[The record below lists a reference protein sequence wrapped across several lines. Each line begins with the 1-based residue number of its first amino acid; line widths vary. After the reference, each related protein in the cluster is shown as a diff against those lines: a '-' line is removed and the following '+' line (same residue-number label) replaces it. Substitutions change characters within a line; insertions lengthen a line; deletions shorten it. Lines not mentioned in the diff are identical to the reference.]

1 MSDTTPQ
8 SVSNGC
14 RKYVKSRIDFNNF
27 NTFINV
33 TYTTTMNITT
43 KFSIGDELFAIDK
56 KTAKA
61 VKFKVGR
68 IFVHVTKEGVSKVE
82 YFGED
87 MLIFDGSY
95 AEDVCFATIDELIEQ
110 VKSGISI

>member
-1 MSDTTPQ
+1 
-8 SVSNGC
+8 
-14 RKYVKSRIDFNNF
+14 
-27 NTFINV
+27 
-33 TYTTTMNITT
+33 MNITT

-68 IFVHVTKEGVSKVE
+68 IFVHVTQKGTPKVGYWRE
-82 YFGED
+82 EASVLDESYGE
-87 MLIFDGSY
+87 
-95 AEDVCFATIDELIEQ
+95 EVCFVTIDELIEQ

>member
-1 MSDTTPQ
+1 
-8 SVSNGC
+8 
-14 RKYVKSRIDFNNF
+14 
-27 NTFINV
+27 
-33 TYTTTMNITT
+33 MNITT

-61 VKFKVGR
+61 VKFKVGG
-68 IFVHVTKEGVSKVE
+68 IFVHISQKGTPKVE

-87 MLIFDGSY
+87 MTILGESY
-95 AEDVCFATIDELIEQ
+95 KEDVCFTTIDELIEQ

>member
-1 MSDTTPQ
+1 MD
-8 SVSNGC
+8 
-14 RKYVKSRIDFNNF
+14 
-27 NTFINV
+27 
-33 TYTTTMNITT
+33 ITT

-68 IFVHVTKEGVSKVE
+68 IFVHVTQKGTPKVE
-82 YFGED
+82 YWREEASVLD
-87 MLIFDGSY
+87 ESY
-95 AEDVCFATIDELIEQ
+95 REDVCFKTIDELIEQ

>member
-1 MSDTTPQ
+1 
-8 SVSNGC
+8 
-14 RKYVKSRIDFNNF
+14 
-27 NTFINV
+27 
-33 TYTTTMNITT
+33 MNMTT

-68 IFVHVTKEGVSKVE
+68 IFVHVSKKGTPKVE
-82 YFGED
+82 YYRED
-87 MLIFDGSY
+87 SSLLEETY
-95 AEDVCFATIDELIEQ
+95 KEDVCFATIDELIEQ

>member
-1 MSDTTPQ
+1 MD
-8 SVSNGC
+8 
-14 RKYVKSRIDFNNF
+14 
-27 NTFINV
+27 
-33 TYTTTMNITT
+33 ITT

-68 IFVHVTKEGVSKVE
+68 IFVHITKEGTSKAE
-82 YFGED
+82 YFRDDLSLLEGAYDED
-87 MLIFDGSY
+87 I
-95 AEDVCFATIDELIEQ
+95 CFATIDELIEQ

>member
-1 MSDTTPQ
+1 
-8 SVSNGC
+8 
-14 RKYVKSRIDFNNF
+14 
-27 NTFINV
+27 
-33 TYTTTMNITT
+33 MNITT

-68 IFVHVTKEGVSKVE
+68 IFVHITNEGIPKVE
-82 YFGED
+82 YLGED
-87 MLIFDGSY
+87 MPILSETY
-95 AEDVCFATIDELIEQ
+95 KEDVCFATIDELIEQ

>member
-1 MSDTTPQ
+1 MD
-8 SVSNGC
+8 
-14 RKYVKSRIDFNNF
+14 
-27 NTFINV
+27 
-33 TYTTTMNITT
+33 ITT

-68 IFVHVTKEGVSKVE
+68 IFVHVPQKGTPKVE

-87 MLIFDGSY
+87 LPLLDGAY
-95 AEDVCFATIDELIEQ
+95 NEDVCFTSMDELI
-110 VKSGISI
+110 SHIADGIEE

>member
-1 MSDTTPQ
+1 
-8 SVSNGC
+8 
-14 RKYVKSRIDFNNF
+14 
-27 NTFINV
+27 
-33 TYTTTMNITT
+33 MNITT

-68 IFVHVTKEGVSKVE
+68 IFVHVPQKGTPKVE
-82 YFGED
+82 YSGEEASILD
-87 MLIFDGSY
+87 EPY
-95 AEDVCFATIDELIEQ
+95 KEDVCFATMDELIEQ

>member
-1 MSDTTPQ
+1 
-8 SVSNGC
+8 
-14 RKYVKSRIDFNNF
+14 
-27 NTFINV
+27 
-33 TYTTTMNITT
+33 MNITT

-68 IFVHVTKEGVSKVE
+68 IFVHVTKEGASKVE
-82 YFGED
+82 YLEEGATI
-87 MLIFDGSY
+87 LDGTY
-95 AEDVCFATIDELIEQ
+95 NEDVCFATIDELIEQ

>member
-1 MSDTTPQ
+1 
-8 SVSNGC
+8 
-14 RKYVKSRIDFNNF
+14 
-27 NTFINV
+27 
-33 TYTTTMNITT
+33 MNITT

-68 IFVHVTKEGVSKVE
+68 IFIHITKEGTPKVE
-82 YFGED
+82 YWREEAS
-87 MLIFDGSY
+87 LLEESY
-95 AEDVCFATIDELIEQ
+95 NEDVCFATIDELIEQ

>member
-1 MSDTTPQ
+1 
-8 SVSNGC
+8 
-14 RKYVKSRIDFNNF
+14 
-27 NTFINV
+27 
-33 TYTTTMNITT
+33 MNITT

-68 IFVHVTKEGVSKVE
+68 IFVHVTQKGTPKVE
-82 YFGED
+82 YWSEEASVLD
-87 MLIFDGSY
+87 ESY
-95 AEDVCFATIDELIEQ
+95 REDVCFATIDELIEQ

>member
-1 MSDTTPQ
+1 
-8 SVSNGC
+8 
-14 RKYVKSRIDFNNF
+14 
-27 NTFINV
+27 
-33 TYTTTMNITT
+33 MNIKT

-61 VKFKVGR
+61 VKFKAGR
-68 IFVHVTKEGVSKVE
+68 IFVHVSKEGVSKVE

-87 MLIFDGSY
+87 LPLLDGSY
-95 AEDVCFATIDELIEQ
+95 DEDVCFATIDELIEQ

>member
-1 MSDTTPQ
+1 MS
-8 SVSNGC
+8 
-14 RKYVKSRIDFNNF
+14 
-27 NTFINV
+27 
-33 TYTTTMNITT
+33 ITT

-68 IFVHVTKEGVSKVE
+68 IFVHIPQKGKPKVE
-82 YFGED
+82 YLGEEATI
-87 MLIFDGSY
+87 LDGTY
-95 AEDVCFATIDELIEQ
+95 DEDVCFATIDELIEQ

>member
-1 MSDTTPQ
+1 
-8 SVSNGC
+8 
-14 RKYVKSRIDFNNF
+14 
-27 NTFINV
+27 
-33 TYTTTMNITT
+33 MNITT

-68 IFVHVTKEGVSKVE
+68 IFVHIPQKRTPKVE
-82 YFGED
+82 YFGEETSILD
-87 MLIFDGSY
+87 EPY
-95 AEDVCFATIDELIEQ
+95 KEDVCFATIDELIEQ

>member
-1 MSDTTPQ
+1 
-8 SVSNGC
+8 
-14 RKYVKSRIDFNNF
+14 
-27 NTFINV
+27 
-33 TYTTTMNITT
+33 MNITT

-68 IFVHVTKEGVSKVE
+68 IFVHVPEKETPMVE

-87 MLIFDGSY
+87 LPLLEGTY
-95 AEDVCFATIDELIEQ
+95 NEDVCFASMDELVAHIACGIEE
-110 VKSGISI
+110 

>member
-8 SVSNGC
+8 PVSNGC

-33 TYTTTMNITT
+33 TYTKMNITT

-68 IFVHVTKEGVSKVE
+68 IFVHVPQKGTPKVE
-82 YFGED
+82 YFGEEASILD
-87 MLIFDGSY
+87 EPY
-95 AEDVCFATIDELIEQ
+95 KEDVCFATIDELIEQ

>member
-1 MSDTTPQ
+1 
-8 SVSNGC
+8 
-14 RKYVKSRIDFNNF
+14 
-27 NTFINV
+27 
-33 TYTTTMNITT
+33 MNITT

-61 VKFKVGR
+61 VKFKVGG
-68 IFVHVTKEGVSKVE
+68 IFVHVSKKGAPKVE

-87 MLIFDGSY
+87 LPLLEGAY
-95 AEDVCFATIDELIEQ
+95 NEDVCFATIDELIEQ

>member
-1 MSDTTPQ
+1 
-8 SVSNGC
+8 
-14 RKYVKSRIDFNNF
+14 
-27 NTFINV
+27 
-33 TYTTTMNITT
+33 MNITT

-68 IFVHVTKEGVSKVE
+68 IFVHVNKEGVSKVE
-82 YFGED
+82 YYRED
-87 MLIFDGSY
+87 SSLLEETY
-95 AEDVCFATIDELIEQ
+95 KEDVCFATIDELIEK

>member
-1 MSDTTPQ
+1 
-8 SVSNGC
+8 
-14 RKYVKSRIDFNNF
+14 
-27 NTFINV
+27 
-33 TYTTTMNITT
+33 MNITT

-61 VKFKVGR
+61 VKFKVGQ
-68 IFVHVTKEGVSKVE
+68 IFVHVSQQGTPKVE

-87 MLIFDGSY
+87 LPLLDGTHN
-95 AEDVCFATIDELIEQ
+95 EDVCFATIDELIEQ

>member
-1 MSDTTPQ
+1 
-8 SVSNGC
+8 
-14 RKYVKSRIDFNNF
+14 
-27 NTFINV
+27 
-33 TYTTTMNITT
+33 MNITT

-68 IFVHVTKEGVSKVE
+68 IFVHVTQKGTPKVE
-82 YFGED
+82 YWREEASVLDESYRED
-87 MLIFDGSY
+87 I
-95 AEDVCFATIDELIEQ
+95 CFATIDELIEQ

>member
-68 IFVHVTKEGVSKVE
+68 IFVHIPQKRTPKVE
-82 YFGED
+82 YFGEETSILD
-87 MLIFDGSY
+87 EPY
-95 AEDVCFATIDELIEQ
+95 KEDVCFATIDELIEQ

>member
-1 MSDTTPQ
+1 MD
-8 SVSNGC
+8 
-14 RKYVKSRIDFNNF
+14 
-27 NTFINV
+27 
-33 TYTTTMNITT
+33 ITT

-68 IFVHVTKEGVSKVE
+68 VFIHVTQKGTPKVE
-82 YFGED
+82 YFGEEASILD
-87 MLIFDGSY
+87 ETY
-95 AEDVCFATIDELIEQ
+95 KEDVCFATIDELIEQ

>member
-1 MSDTTPQ
+1 M
-8 SVSNGC
+8 V
-14 RKYVKSRIDFNNF
+14 
-27 NTFINV
+27 IN
-33 TYTTTMNITT
+33 T
-43 KFSIGDELFAIDK
+43 KFNIGDELFAIDK

-68 IFVHVTKEGVSKVE
+68 IFVHVPEKGTPKVE

-87 MLIFDGSY
+87 LPIFEGTYD
-95 AEDVCFATIDELIEQ
+95 EDVCFATIDELIEQ

>member
-1 MSDTTPQ
+1 
-8 SVSNGC
+8 
-14 RKYVKSRIDFNNF
+14 
-27 NTFINV
+27 
-33 TYTTTMNITT
+33 MNITT

-68 IFVHVTKEGVSKVE
+68 IFVHVNQKGTSKVE
-82 YFGED
+82 YFGEEASILD
-87 MLIFDGSY
+87 ETY
-95 AEDVCFATIDELIEQ
+95 KEDVCFATIDELIEQ

>member
-1 MSDTTPQ
+1 
-8 SVSNGC
+8 
-14 RKYVKSRIDFNNF
+14 
-27 NTFINV
+27 
-33 TYTTTMNITT
+33 MNITT

-68 IFVHVTKEGVSKVE
+68 IFVHVTQKGTPKVE
-82 YFGED
+82 YWREEASVLD
-87 MLIFDGSY
+87 ESY
-95 AEDVCFATIDELIEQ
+95 REDVCFATIDELIKQ

>member
-1 MSDTTPQ
+1 
-8 SVSNGC
+8 
-14 RKYVKSRIDFNNF
+14 
-27 NTFINV
+27 
-33 TYTTTMNITT
+33 MNITT

-68 IFVHVTKEGVSKVE
+68 IFVHVNQKGTSKVE
-82 YFGED
+82 YFGEETSILD
-87 MLIFDGSY
+87 ETY
-95 AEDVCFATIDELIEQ
+95 KEDVCFATIDELIEQ

>member
-1 MSDTTPQ
+1 
-8 SVSNGC
+8 
-14 RKYVKSRIDFNNF
+14 
-27 NTFINV
+27 
-33 TYTTTMNITT
+33 MNITT

-68 IFVHVTKEGVSKVE
+68 IFVHVTQKGTPKVE
-82 YFGED
+82 YSGEEASILD
-87 MLIFDGSY
+87 EPY
-95 AEDVCFATIDELIEQ
+95 KEDVCFATIDELIEQ